1 MTSAATP
8 NGSFKNTCEPI
19 WQWSSA
25 EVQPPAGAEQPR
37 RPIDLAVFN
46 TKTEFAVIV
55 ARTDELMRMG
65 IHTRFDAQKHRRLPF
80 LFNADGIEPLDFVQA
95 VDNNCAD
102 TAFNGLAQL
111 GITFIV
117 AVKMQV

>member
-1 MTSAATP
+1 MAVKP
-8 NGSFKNTCEPI
+8 
-19 WQWSSA
+19 A
-25 EVQPPAGAEQPR
+25 EIQALAGAQLPR
-37 RPIDLAVFN
+37 RLIDLAVFN
-46 TKTEFAVIV
+46 TKAKLAVIV
-55 ARTDELMRMG
+55 ARADEFMRMG
-65 IHTRFDAQKHRRLPF
+65 VHSRLDAQKHRHLLS
-80 LFNADGIEPLDFVQA
+80 LFNANGIESLDFIQT